1 MEEISSGWNFFSCG
15 RKGDCGIRERKRSQ
29 SLQPWALKLSSPSTW
44 TTISGLSLGPAT
56 HLKGHSLMSD
66 CTMGSWNL
74 RPIRRLAS
82 KTSLRLQL
90 PVEAM
95 PYS

>member
-29 SLQPWALKLSSPSTW
+29 ASIPSTLGFESLKLSSPSTW

-56 HLKGHSLMSD
+56 HLKGQSLMSD

-82 KTSLRLQL
+82 KTSLATSR
-90 PVEAM
+90 
-95 PYS
+95 